1 MKKKVFAGILCAL
14 AGITVISLRNTT
26 VWLFPAAATVV
37 SLMATFEIIH
47 ALGVKNKL
55 IKALTFLASA
65 AVPVW
70 FAMRSIIA
78 DFAQNHGLNLNPAY
92 FILLYGLAIFI
103 VALTDFENIKFQT
116 ASAVTVTSLAIPFA
130 ISVLLYCNEIDIIF
144 PNEGYTKAH
153 GLFLILFVMFCAWLT
168 DTFAYFTGSFLG
180 KHKLCPKISPKK
192 TVEGAIGGVL
202 GGVLSA
208 VILYAVFENFVFD
221 DPHKRYLEIVL
232 ISAVLSV
239 LGMCGDLTFSVLKR
253 NCGVKDFS
261 NLVPGH
267 GGVMDR
273 FDSEVFVLLGFY
285 AIINIF
291 GVKF

>member
-1 MKKKVFAGILCAL
+1 MKKKVIAGVLCAI
-14 AGITVISLRNTT
+14 AGITVIAFRNVTA
-26 VWLFPAAATVV
+26 WLLPVAATVV
-37 SLMATFEIIH
+37 SLMCVYEINH
-47 ALGVKNKL
+47 ALGIKKL
-55 IKALTFLASA
+55 YINIMTFISGAGIPLSFWQRDNIAALGEKLGIS
-65 AVPVW
+65 
-70 FAMRSIIA
+70 
-78 DFAQNHGLNLNPAY
+78 LNPVY
-92 FILLYGLAIFI
+92 FILLFGIIIYIM
-103 VALTDFENIKFQT
+103 ALFDFEEITFQK
-116 ASAVTVTSLAIPFA
+116 ASTVVVTSLAIPFA
-130 ISVLLYCNEIDIIF
+130 IAVLLFCNEIEKIF
-144 PNEGYTKAH
+144 PDCGYTQAH

-168 DTFAYFTGSFLG
+168 DTFAYFTGSFFG

-208 VILYAVFENFVFD
+208 VILYAVFENLVFAQ
-221 DPHKRYLEIVL
+221 PHGRYIEVVVV
-232 ISAVLSV
+232 SAVLSV
-239 LGMCGDLTFSVLKR
+239 FGMCGDLTFSVLKR
-253 NCGVKDFS
+253 NCEVKDFS